1 MVNSLN
7 PSLDLDYTNHYQQ
20 KYIVKRKV
28 HMSKKVSRRY
38 EEQAQEI
45 RQRLGARPYSIGLDL
60 GVGSIGI
67 AVAAYDLKNKQPSD
81 LVFVSSRIFTP
92 SIGASERRQKR
103 GQRNSLRHRANRLK
117 FLWKLLAEKGLMLPY
132 SEQDVP
138 DPARLRF
145 EDAVLR
151 ANPYALRLKG
161 LNEQLTLSELGY
173 ALYHIANH
181 RGSSSVRTFLDE
193 EKSPDDKKLEEQQ
206 AMTEQLAKEKGI
218 STFIEV
224 LAEFNA
230 NGLVGYRNSESLKG
244 KGVPVPT
251 RDIISNEIDILLR
264 TQKQF
269 YPHVLSDDY
278 CARIVSAMLYE
289 NEKIVP
295 EAGNCPYFPDE
306 KKLPRCHFLNEE
318 RRLWE
323 AINNARIKMPMQE
336 GVAKRYQSESFSDE
350 QRHILFHIARSGT
363 DITPKLVQKEFPA
376 LKTSVIVLQGK
387 EKATQ
392 KIAGFRFRKLEEKP
406 FWKRLNEEQKDAFF
420 SAWTNTPDDKRLSN
434 YLMGHFHLSEAEV
447 VDALKTVSLIGDY
460 GPIGK
465 TATQLL
471 MKHLEDGLTY
481 TEAIEKGLED
491 GELQELSAWQEH
503 ALLPYYGQILT
514 GSTQAL
520 MGKYWHSAFKEKR
533 DNEGFFKPN
542 TNSEEEKYGRIA
554 NPVVHQTLNELR
566 KLMNELITILGDKP
580 KEITVELA
588 RELKV
593 GAEKR
598 EDIIKQQAKQEK
610 EAARAFSEYCEPNN
624 LDKRYIERF
633 RLLEDQ
639 AFVCP
644 YCLGHISVADIAENR
659 VDVDH
664 IFPRDDTADNSYGNK
679 VVAHRHCNDIK
690 GKRTPYAAFS
700 NTSAWGPI
708 MHYLD
713 ETPGMWKKRRKFET
727 TEEEYAK
734 YLQSKGFVSR
744 FGSDN
749 SYIAKAAL
757 EYLRCLFDS
766 KNCSAVGSLKGME
779 TSILRKAWNLQG
791 IDDYLGS
798 RHWSK
803 NDEASPTSRKNRA
816 DNRHHGLD
824 AIVALYCSRSLVQMI
839 NTMSEQGKRAVDIE
853 AMIPIP
859 GYALEPN
866 LPVAD
871 QRELFRKKILEFME
885 LHAFVSMKTDNDV
898 NGALLKDTVY
908 SILGADPNGNDL
920 VLCVRKKVKN
930 ISITDGSFK
939 KIAEKIRSQ
948 FSEASHSWYSEKLK
962 EQIQLIQEKNE
973 LVLEKY
979 QNHLT
984 DAENILK
991 NENQYLIDNGKKPIE
1006 ISNKSISKKALEM
1019 VGGYYYLISNNS
1031 RLKTLVIQE
1040 PMNNRKG
1047 FAIDKESN
1055 LCLDFYHDK
1064 QGQLCGEIIRKVN
1077 AMNPSY
1083 EPNYKQQGYILF
1095 VRLYQGDVCELKASI
1110 PNEGKDSNY
1119 SKAAGVKLPNA
1130 KTGRTFIIIKTF
1142 TERSVGIQIFF
1153 SNLAKSKTGQDTSFT
1168 LTTIKNYD
1176 VRKVQLSSA
1185 GLVRYVSPLLVDKLE
1200 KDEVELC
1207 GE

>member
-1 MVNSLN
+1 
-7 PSLDLDYTNHYQQ
+7 
-20 KYIVKRKV
+20 
-28 HMSKKVSRRY
+28 MSKKVSRRY
-38 EEQAQEI
+38 EEQAEEI
-45 RQRLGARPYSIGLDL
+45 RKRLGSRPYSIGLDL

-67 AVAAYDLKNKQPSD
+67 AVAAYDPENKQPSD
-81 LVFVSSRIFTP
+81 LVFVASRIFSP
-92 SIGASERRQKR
+92 STGAAERRQKR

-117 FLWKLLAEKGLMLPY
+117 FLWKLLAERDLMLPY

-145 EDAVLR
+145 EESVVR
-151 ANPYALRLKG
+151 SNPYALRLKG
-161 LNEQLTLSELGY
+161 LKEQLTLSELGY

-193 EKSPDDKKLEEQQ
+193 EKSSDDKKLEEQQ
-206 AMTEQLAKEKGI
+206 AMTEQLAKEKGF

-278 CARIVSAMLYE
+278 CERIVSAMLYE

-295 EAGNCPYFPDE
+295 EAGDCPYFPDE

-376 LKTSVIVLQGK
+376 LKSSIIVLQGK
-387 EKATQ
+387 EKANQ
-392 KIAGFRFRKLEEKP
+392 KIAGFRFRKLEEKS
-406 FWKRLNEEQKDAFF
+406 FWSRLNEDQKDDFF
-420 SAWTNTPDDKRLSN
+420 SSWTNIPDDKRLST
-434 YLMGHFHLSEAEV
+434 YLREHLHLSEDEV
-447 VDALKTVSLIGDY
+447 SDALKTVSLIGDY

-471 MKHLEDGLTY
+471 MKYLEDGLTY
-481 TEAIEKGLED
+481 TEALEKGMET
-491 GELQELSAWQEH
+491 GELQELSAWQEQP
-503 ALLPYYGQILT
+503 LLPYYGQILT

-533 DNEGFFKPN
+533 DSEGFFKPN

-580 KEITVELA
+580 QEITVELA

-610 EAARAFSEYCEPNN
+610 EADRAFSEYCEPNN

-639 AFVCP
+639 AFLCP
-644 YCLGHISVADIAENR
+644 YCLGHISVVDVAEGR

-679 VVAHRHCNDIK
+679 VLAHRHCNDIK

-727 TEEEYAK
+727 NEEEYAK

-744 FGSDN
+744 FESDN
-749 SYIAKAAL
+749 SYIAKAAK
-757 EYLRCLFDS
+757 EYLRCLFDPS
-766 KNCSAVGSLKGME
+766 DLTSVGSLKGQE
-779 TSILRKAWNLQG
+779 TSILRRAWNLQG
-791 IDDYLGS
+791 IDDLLGS
-798 RHWSK
+798 MHWSK
-803 NDEASPTSRKNRA
+803 DVNSSPTSRKNRD

-839 NTMSEQGKRAVDIE
+839 NTLSEQGKLAAEIE

-859 GYALEPN
+859 GYASESN
-866 LPVAD
+866 LSVAD
-871 QRELFRKKILEFME
+871 QRELFRKKIQQFME

-908 SILGADPNGNDL
+908 SILGADPQGEDL
-920 VLCVRKKVKN
+920 VFVVKKKVRDIGVK
-930 ISITDGSFK
+930 IGDYEEVASAIRGRITDKQPKWYPESLK
-939 KIAEKIRSQ
+939 EKIR
-948 FSEASHSWYSEKLK
+948 
-962 EQIQLIQEKNE
+962 QLQAKNE
-973 LVLEKY
+973 TALQKYKDSLVQAAAVL
-979 QNHLT
+979 
-984 DAENILK
+984 DENNKKLV
-991 NENQYLIDNGKKPIE
+991 DSGKKPISVTE
-1006 ISNKSISKKALEM
+1006 KTISKKALEL
-1019 VGGYYYLISNNS
+1019 VGGYYYLISNNK
-1031 RLKTLVIQE
+1031 RTKTFVAKE
-1040 PMNNRKG
+1040 PSSEVKG
-1047 FAIDKESN
+1047 FAFDTGSN
-1055 LCLDFYHDK
+1055 LCLDFYHDE
-1064 QGQLCGEIIRKVN
+1064 QGKLCGEIIRKIQ

-1083 EPNYKQQGYILF
+1083 EPAYKKQDHSLY
-1095 VRLYQGDVCELKASI
+1095 VRLYQGDVCELKASD
-1110 PNEGKDSNY
+1110 PTEADSNFA
-1119 SKAAGVKLPNA
+1119 KTTQVHVPNA
-1130 KTGRTFIIIKTF
+1130 KIGRTLIVINTF
-1142 TERSVGIQIFF
+1142 TETLSGFQIFF
-1153 SNLAKSKTGQDTSFT
+1153 SNLAKSKRDKDASFS
-1168 LTTIKNYD
+1168 LSTIKNYD

-1185 GLVRYVSPLLVDKLE
+1185 GLVRYVSPLLIDKVKSEGVD
-1200 KDEVELC
+1200 LC

>member
-1 MVNSLN
+1 
-7 PSLDLDYTNHYQQ
+7 
-20 KYIVKRKV
+20 
-28 HMSKKVSRRY
+28 MSKKVSRRY
-38 EEQAQEI
+38 EEQAEEI
-45 RQRLGARPYSIGLDL
+45 RKRLGSRPYSIGLDL

-67 AVAAYDLKNKQPSD
+67 AVAAYDPENKQPSD
-81 LVFVSSRIFTP
+81 LVFVASRIFSP
-92 SIGASERRQKR
+92 STGAAERRQKR

-117 FLWKLLAEKGLMLPY
+117 FLWKLLAERDLMLPY

-145 EDAVLR
+145 EESVVR
-151 ANPYALRLKG
+151 SNPYALRLKG
-161 LNEQLTLSELGY
+161 LKEQLTLSELGY

-193 EKSPDDKKLEEQQ
+193 EKSSDDKKLEEQQ
-206 AMTEQLAKEKGI
+206 AMTEQLAKEKGF

-278 CARIVSAMLYE
+278 CERIVSAMLYE

-295 EAGNCPYFPDE
+295 EAGDCPYFPDE

-376 LKTSVIVLQGK
+376 LKSSIIVLQGK
-387 EKATQ
+387 EKANQ
-392 KIAGFRFRKLEEKP
+392 KIAGFRFRKLEEKS
-406 FWKRLNEEQKDAFF
+406 FWSRLNEDQKDDFF
-420 SAWTNTPDDKRLSN
+420 SSWTNIPDDKRLSI
-434 YLMGHFHLSEAEV
+434 YLREHLHLSEDEV
-447 VDALKTVSLIGDY
+447 SDALKTVSLIGDY

-471 MKHLEDGLTY
+471 MKYLEDGLTY
-481 TEAIEKGLED
+481 TEALEKGMET
-491 GELQELSAWQEH
+491 GELQELSAWQEQP
-503 ALLPYYGQILT
+503 LLPYYGQILT

-533 DNEGFFKPN
+533 DSEGFFKPN

-580 KEITVELA
+580 QEITVELA

-610 EAARAFSEYCEPNN
+610 EADRAFSEYCEPNN

-639 AFVCP
+639 AFLCP
-644 YCLGHISVADIAENR
+644 YCLGHISVVDVAEGR

-679 VVAHRHCNDIK
+679 VLAHRHCNDIK

-727 TEEEYAK
+727 NEEEYAK

-744 FGSDN
+744 FESDN
-749 SYIAKAAL
+749 SYIAKAAK
-757 EYLRCLFDS
+757 EYLRCLFDPS
-766 KNCSAVGSLKGME
+766 DLTSVGSLKGQE
-779 TSILRKAWNLQG
+779 TSILRRAWNLQG
-791 IDDYLGS
+791 IDDLLGS
-798 RHWSK
+798 MHWSK
-803 NDEASPTSRKNRA
+803 DVNSSPTSRKNRD

-839 NTMSEQGKRAVDIE
+839 NTLSEQGKLAAEIE

-859 GYALEPN
+859 GYASESN
-866 LPVAD
+866 LSVAD
-871 QRELFRKKILEFME
+871 QRELFRKKIQQFME

-908 SILGADPNGNDL
+908 SILGADPQGEDL
-920 VLCVRKKVKN
+920 VFVVKKKVRDIGVK
-930 ISITDGSFK
+930 IGDYEEVASAIRGRITDKQPKWYPESLK
-939 KIAEKIRSQ
+939 EKIR
-948 FSEASHSWYSEKLK
+948 
-962 EQIQLIQEKNE
+962 QLQAKNE
-973 LVLEKY
+973 TALQKYKDSLVQAAAVL
-979 QNHLT
+979 
-984 DAENILK
+984 DENNKKLV
-991 NENQYLIDNGKKPIE
+991 DSGKKPISVTE
-1006 ISNKSISKKALEM
+1006 KTISKKALEL
-1019 VGGYYYLISNNS
+1019 VGGYYYLISNNK
-1031 RLKTLVIQE
+1031 RTKTFVAKE
-1040 PMNNRKG
+1040 PSSEVKG
-1047 FAIDKESN
+1047 FAFDTGSN
-1055 LCLDFYHDK
+1055 LCLDFYHDE
-1064 QGQLCGEIIRKVN
+1064 QGKLCGEIIRKIQ

-1083 EPNYKQQGYILF
+1083 EPAYKKQDHSLY
-1095 VRLYQGDVCELKASI
+1095 VRLYQGDVCELKASD
-1110 PNEGKDSNY
+1110 PTEADSNFA
-1119 SKAAGVKLPNA
+1119 KTTQVHVPNA
-1130 KTGRTFIIIKTF
+1130 KIGRTLIVINTF
-1142 TERSVGIQIFF
+1142 TETLSGFQIFF
-1153 SNLAKSKTGQDTSFT
+1153 SNLAKSKRDKDASFS
-1168 LTTIKNYD
+1168 LSTIKNYD

-1185 GLVRYVSPLLVDKLE
+1185 GLVRYVSPLLIDKVKSEGVD
-1200 KDEVELC
+1200 LC

>member
-1 MVNSLN
+1 
-7 PSLDLDYTNHYQQ
+7 
-20 KYIVKRKV
+20 
-28 HMSKKVSRRY
+28 MSKKVSRRY
-38 EEQAQEI
+38 EEQAEEI
-45 RQRLGARPYSIGLDL
+45 RKRLGSRPYSIGLDL

-67 AVAAYDLKNKQPSD
+67 AVAAYDPENKQPSD
-81 LVFVSSRIFTP
+81 LVFVASRIFSP
-92 SIGASERRQKR
+92 STGAAERRQKR

-117 FLWKLLAEKGLMLPY
+117 FLWKLLAERDLMLPY

-145 EDAVLR
+145 EESVVR
-151 ANPYALRLKG
+151 SNPYALRLKG
-161 LNEQLTLSELGY
+161 LKEQLTLSELGY

-193 EKSPDDKKLEEQQ
+193 EKSSDDKKLEEQQ
-206 AMTEQLAKEKGI
+206 AMTEQLAKEKGF

-278 CARIVSAMLYE
+278 CERIVSAMLYE

-295 EAGNCPYFPDE
+295 EAGDCPYFPDE

-376 LKTSVIVLQGK
+376 LKSSIIVLQGK
-387 EKATQ
+387 EKANQ
-392 KIAGFRFRKLEEKP
+392 KIAGFRFRKLEEKS
-406 FWKRLNEEQKDAFF
+406 FWSRLNEDQKDDFF
-420 SAWTNTPDDKRLSN
+420 SSWTNIPDDKRLST
-434 YLMGHFHLSEAEV
+434 YLREHLHLSEDEV
-447 VDALKTVSLIGDY
+447 SDALKTVSLIGDY

-471 MKHLEDGLTY
+471 MKYLEDGLTY
-481 TEAIEKGLED
+481 TEALEKGMET
-491 GELQELSAWQEH
+491 GELQELSAWQEQP
-503 ALLPYYGQILT
+503 LLPYYGQILT

-533 DNEGFFKPN
+533 DSEGFFKPN

-580 KEITVELA
+580 QEITVELA

-610 EAARAFSEYCEPNN
+610 EADRAFSEYCEPNN

-639 AFVCP
+639 AFLCP
-644 YCLGHISVADIAENR
+644 YCLGHISVVDVAEGR

-679 VVAHRHCNDIK
+679 VLAHRHCNDIK

-727 TEEEYAK
+727 NEEEYAK

-744 FGSDN
+744 FESDN
-749 SYIAKAAL
+749 SYIAKAAK
-757 EYLRCLFDS
+757 EYLRCLFDPS
-766 KNCSAVGSLKGME
+766 DLTSVGSLKGQE
-779 TSILRKAWNLQG
+779 TSILRRAWNLQG
-791 IDDYLGS
+791 IDDLLGS
-798 RHWSK
+798 MHWSK
-803 NDEASPTSRKNRA
+803 DVNSSPTSRKNRD

-839 NTMSEQGKRAVDIE
+839 NTLSEQGKLAAEIE

-859 GYALEPN
+859 GYASESN
-866 LPVAD
+866 LSVAD
-871 QRELFRKKILEFME
+871 QRELFRKKIQQFME

-908 SILGADPNGNDL
+908 SILGADPQGEDL
-920 VLCVRKKVKN
+920 VFVVKKKVRDIGVK
-930 ISITDGSFK
+930 IGDYEEVASAIRGRITDKQPKWYPESLK
-939 KIAEKIRSQ
+939 EKIR
-948 FSEASHSWYSEKLK
+948 
-962 EQIQLIQEKNE
+962 QLQAKNE
-973 LVLEKY
+973 TALQKYKDSLVQAAAVL
-979 QNHLT
+979 
-984 DAENILK
+984 DENNKKLV
-991 NENQYLIDNGKKPIE
+991 DSGKKPISVTE
-1006 ISNKSISKKALEM
+1006 KTISKKALEL
-1019 VGGYYYLISNNS
+1019 VGGYYYLISNNK
-1031 RLKTLVIQE
+1031 RTKTFVAKE
-1040 PMNNRKG
+1040 PSSEVKG
-1047 FAIDKESN
+1047 FAFDTGSN
-1055 LCLDFYHDK
+1055 LCLDFYHDE
-1064 QGQLCGEIIRKVN
+1064 QGKLCGEIIRKFQ

-1083 EPNYKQQGYILF
+1083 EPAYKKQDHSLY
-1095 VRLYQGDVCELKASI
+1095 VRLYQGDVCELKASD
-1110 PNEGKDSNY
+1110 PTEADSNFA
-1119 SKAAGVKLPNA
+1119 KTTQVHVPNA
-1130 KTGRTFIIIKTF
+1130 KIGRTLIVINTF
-1142 TERSVGIQIFF
+1142 TETLSGFQIFF
-1153 SNLAKSKTGQDTSFT
+1153 SNLAKSKRDKDASFS
-1168 LTTIKNYD
+1168 LSTIKNYD

-1185 GLVRYVSPLLVDKLE
+1185 GLVRYVSPLLIDKVKSEGVD
-1200 KDEVELC
+1200 LC